1 MWSVYTMEYHS
12 ATKRNEP
19 GSSVELWMDLESV
32 VQSEV
37 SQTDKNKYH
46 ILMCICGIQK
56 NGTDEPVTRTGI
68 ERQMWR
74 RGVWAQREKGSM
86 R

>member
-1 MWSVYTMEYHS
+1 MYTQWST
-12 ATKRNEP
+12 TQPQKRNEP

-46 ILMCICGIQK
+46 ILTRLCGINK
-56 NGTDEPVTRTGI
+56 NGADEPVTRTGI
-68 ERQMWR
+68 ERQMWS

>member
-1 MWSVYTMEYHS
+1 MEYHS

-46 ILMCICGIQK
+46 ILMCICGI
-56 NGTDEPVTRTGI
+56 
-68 ERQMWR
+68 
-74 RGVWAQREKGSM
+74 
-86 R
+86 